1 MASAGQEAGP
11 SAGGSLA
18 GGPLAGGPAGGPPV
32 GGHSALSQ
40 LVTQLHLLGGSAS
53 RAELTERLGCGRSVM
68 GYLLGDL
75 VSRGVVTV
83 DQAAAPPA
91 GSAGSPA
98 SRPTAGSARAGRPSH
113 QVSVAA
119 TAPVAIGVHLEIDT
133 ATVATFALGGRI
145 VDRAVVALRP
155 SLSVEELLGQLAA
168 AVSAQARSQ
177 QRVLAAGMAVPSPVR
192 RSDGLA
198 FAVLHL
204 GWINIPF
211 RERLAQLLDKQL
223 GGIPLMLGNDA
234 NLAALAEHRHGA
246 GTGARQLLYLTTG
259 RVGLG
264 GALISNGRLF
274 DGAHGYAMEPG
285 HITVD
290 PAGAPCACGSTGCL
304 EVECDHRALLRAAG
318 AAPGTDDAARA
329 AALLSA
335 AATGDDAALRA
346 VRHVTARL
354 GSGLA
359 SLINLTD
366 PDRVVLAGSLARYA
380 ELAPDTLSA
389 SLASRSF
396 LNHADPVTIRA
407 ADIAD
412 APLLGAADL
421 AFQPLLDD
429 PRAVLDQLR
438 T

>member
-1 MASAGQEAGP
+1 MAFAGQEAGP
-11 SAGGSLA
+11 
-18 GGPLAGGPAGGPPV
+18 PV
-32 GGHSALSQ
+32 RELRIRSGRHSTLSQ

-75 VSRGVVTV
+75 VSRGVVTI
-83 DQAAAPPA
+83 DQAAGP
-91 GSAGSPA
+91 G
-98 SRPTAGSARAGRPSH
+98 RAGRPSH

-145 VDRAVVALRP
+145 VDRAAVALHR
-155 SLSVEELLGQLAA
+155 SLSVAELLGQLAA
-168 AVSAQARSQ
+168 AVSAQACRQ

-192 RSDGLA
+192 SSDGLA

-204 GWINIPF
+204 GWPSVPL
-211 RERLAQLLDKQL
+211 RELLAEQLA
-223 GGIPLMLGNDA
+223 GIPLTLGNDA

-246 GTGARQLLYLTTG
+246 GAGARQLLYLTTG

-318 AAPGTDDAARA
+318 AGPGAD
-329 AALLSA
+329 A
-335 AATGDDAALRA
+335 AATAADLLTAAAAGDDSALRA
-346 VRHVTARL
+346 VEHVTARL

-366 PDRVVLAGSLARYA
+366 PDRVVLAGALARYA

-396 LNHADPVTIRA
+396 LNHADPVTITA
-407 ADIAD
+407 AHIAD
-412 APLLGAADL
+412 GPLVGAADL

-429 PRAVLDQLR
+429 PRAVLDRLP
-438 T
+438 